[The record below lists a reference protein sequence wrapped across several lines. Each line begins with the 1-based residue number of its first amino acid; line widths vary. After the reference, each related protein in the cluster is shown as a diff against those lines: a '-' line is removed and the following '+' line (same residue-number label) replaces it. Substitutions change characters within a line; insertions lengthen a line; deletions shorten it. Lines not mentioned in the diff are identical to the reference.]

1 MPRSLSRVT
10 MAGHGDLALSCSHLA
25 PLADQ
30 EHGLLQAGGECGEGR
45 VWILGGTGCRA
56 PLMSPSQPV
65 QIEYCRKAMAR
76 TRVKSS
82 ICLEG

>member
-1 MPRSLSRVT
+1 MVQGPDVCPW
-10 MAGHGDLALSCSHLA
+10 LA
-25 PLADQ
+25 
-30 EHGLLQAGGECGEGR
+30 
-45 VWILGGTGCRA
+45 
-56 PLMSPSQPV
+56 